1 MKLKIIVLTILA
13 MLAASLKAQEVWS
26 LSKCVDYAVQN
37 NITVQKMALQ
47 TDYQKLNLK
56 TSQ

>member
-1 MKLKIIVLTILA
+1 MKLKIIVITILA
-13 MLAASLKAQEVWS
+13 ILAASLQAQEVWS

-47 TDYQKLNLK
+47 TDYQ
-56 TSQ
+56 